1 MEGNK
6 RKGSAMG
13 ESGSSSPKKKGASK
27 LRNSIKSPRDKTQA
41 ESVMEGECWKMH
53 KRFFH
58 KWKKQYMVLTAE
70 HLQIFDNYKV
80 SLLQTSFCSKA
91 SSGVEGILIV
101 F

>member
-1 MEGNK
+1 
-6 RKGSAMG
+6 
-13 ESGSSSPKKKGASK
+13 
-27 LRNSIKSPRDKTQA
+27 
-41 ESVMEGECWKMH
+41 MEGECWKMH

-80 SLLQTSFCSKA
+80 QTSLCSKA
-91 SSGVEGILIV
+91 SSGVKGILIV